1 MNCVDFDNTV
11 ESIIGRI
18 YTMVVCRNPLFRIL
32 LWLKTINMKYYISFL
47 LAALVYSSAF
57 TCYNE
62 YYSLDSKGE
71 FHRMEIGEIR
81 FQQNFDLKKIEKQL
95 RKSGKILETQADYK
109 LLSDYGL
116 YLVKGGKVK
125 EALVLFE
132 ALAQA
137 YPDEYSIIANLGTT
151 YELSGN
157 NKKALEYIR
166 KGLKLNPDSHGGSE
180 WIHVKILLA
189 KIALDKDPDY
199 LNNHTVLDL
208 DTKQEESEKVRKQL
222 YIQLRERFPFCKGPD
237 PVMADLFVDL
247 GDCYLHSISFEHAK
261 GLYQIAKIYYQSS
274 RADIDQKIEDVRKL
288 RAKYANRY
296 PDQNRRQEIDMGMV
310 EKISGVPY
318 KSYLENPNSGNSQ
331 INWTGILTNPDQ
343 LLELVGLKRMEEMQ
357 EPVAENES
365 GTIEKPV
372 IAKKEN
378 KSERSMLWIGL
389 TAMILLISVF
399 TYFKAKRK

>member
-1 MNCVDFDNTV
+1 
-11 ESIIGRI
+11 
-18 YTMVVCRNPLFRIL
+18 
-32 LWLKTINMKYYISFL
+32 MKYYISIL
-47 LAALVYSSAF
+47 LTVLIYSSAF

-62 YYSLDSKGE
+62 YYSLDSKGQ
-71 FHRMEIGEIR
+71 FHQIELGAIR
-81 FQQNFDLKKIEKQL
+81 FQQNFDLQKIEKQL
-95 RKSGKILETQADYK
+95 RKLGKKLQSQADYK

-116 YLVKGGKVK
+116 YLVKGGKVQ
-125 EALVLFE
+125 EALVIFE

-166 KGLKLNPDSHGGSE
+166 KGLELNPDSHGGSE

-199 LNNHTVLDL
+199 LSNHTVLDL
-208 DTKQEESEKVRKQL
+208 DAKQEESEKIRKQL
-222 YIQLRERFPFCKGPD
+222 YIQLQERFPFCKGPD
-237 PVMADLFVDL
+237 PIMADLFVDL

-288 RAKYANRY
+288 REKYANLH
-296 PDQNRRQEIDMGMV
+296 PDESRREEIDMGMV
-310 EKISGVPY
+310 SKVSGVPY
-318 KSYLENPNSGNSQ
+318 KSYLKDPNVGNVQ
-331 INWTGILTNPDQ
+331 INWSGILTDPDQ
-343 LLELVGLKRMEEMQ
+343 LLELVGLKRMEEMK
-357 EPVAENES
+357 EPVAKNDSE
-365 GTIEKPV
+365 TIEKPAV
-372 IAKKEN
+372 AEKEN
-378 KSERSMLWIGL
+378 KSDRSMLWIGL
-389 TAMILLISVF
+389 TSMVLLISVF